1 MENLDQPSVDS
12 DATMTVLRK
21 QLGEIL
27 LRERLS
33 QQKDVVDVARRLML
47 SKQQLLAIEAG
58 EAASFH
64 HERRYIQGIKSYVFY
79 LGLQSRIDVESF
91 LKQIEDCSAE
101 ALRASPAAGVAQLHR
116 TAAKPANI
124 KTYSSR
130 RPRYVYVGLAL
141 LVLGAVVLAIS
152 EGWPFKD
159 SNDEIVSSEPT
170 PSTLS
175 TPSTAMTSGVS
186 TSTPTV
192 TIPAPM
198 RAQPEA
204 PVQTQVP
211 LPMPAPPQVQLSSS
225 PIVAEKSTPNDKT
238 ASAVAFG
245 DPAMMRIDFN
255 AECWM
260 SVQTTDGKK
269 IDRIYKQGESFSM
282 PVANVSAMIL
292 GNAPAAKV
300 FFGKRQVDIMSKG
313 LAQGN
318 VSRLDQKSLQL
329 LQKN

>member
-1 MENLDQPSVDS
+1 MENLDQPSVES
-12 DATMTVLRK
+12 NATMTVLRR

-27 LRERLS
+27 MSERLS
-33 QQKDVVDVARRLML
+33 QKKDTVDVARRLML

-79 LGLQSRIDVESF
+79 LGLQSRMDVESF
-91 LKQIEDCSAE
+91 LKQIEDYSAE

-116 TAAKPANI
+116 AAATPANT
-124 KTYSSR
+124 KPYSSR
-130 RPRYVYVGLAL
+130 NPRYVYLGLAL
-141 LVLGAVVLAIS
+141 LVLGAVALAIS
-152 EGWPFKD
+152 EGWPFKG
-159 SNDEIVSSEPT
+159 SNDEVVSSE
-170 PSTLS
+170 S
-175 TPSTAMTSGVS
+175 TPSAALTTEVS
-186 TSTPTV
+186 NN
-192 TIPAPM
+192 
-198 RAQPEA
+198 
-204 PVQTQVP
+204 TQVVP
-211 LPMPAPPQVQLSSS
+211 TPAPPMMPQSETSAQTQASTTIQAPSQVQPS
-225 PIVAEKSTPNDKT
+225 PSPPVVDKSIATEKP
-238 ASAVAFG
+238 APAVASG
-245 DPAMMRIDFN
+245 APGIMRIDFN

-260 SVQTTDGKK
+260 SVQTIDGKK

-300 FFGKRQVDIMSKG
+300 FFGTRQVDIMSKG

>member
-1 MENLDQPSVDS
+1 MENLDQPSVES
-12 DATMTVLRK
+12 DATMTVLRR

-27 LRERLS
+27 VSERLS
-33 QQKDVVDVARRLML
+33 QKKDAVDVARRLML

-79 LGLQSRIDVESF
+79 LGLQSRMDVESF

-116 TAAKPANI
+116 AAATPANT
-124 KTYSSR
+124 KPYSSR
-130 RPRYVYVGLAL
+130 TPRYVYLGLAL

-152 EGWPFKD
+152 EGWPFKG
-159 SNDEIVSSEPT
+159 SSDEIVSSDSPQSAALTTEASNNT
-170 PSTLS
+170 PAVS
-175 TPSTAMTSGVS
+175 TP
-186 TSTPTV
+186 
-192 TIPAPM
+192 APSVM
-198 RAQPEA
+198 SQSEA
-204 PVQTQVP
+204 PVQTQTSPPIQAPQQVQP
-211 LPMPAPPQVQLSSS
+211 SPSPPVIEKSIATEKPAPVVTS
-225 PIVAEKSTPNDKT
+225 
-238 ASAVAFG
+238 G
-245 DPAMMRIDFN
+245 GPAMMRIDFN

-300 FFGKRQVDIMSKG
+300 FFGTRQVDIMSKG